1 MKLVLKMPSCAV
13 FQVDF
18 ASCNTMTEVSLVFP
32 FLFLQLMFTYAEEL
46 T

>member
-1 MKLVLKMPSCAV
+1 MKLVLKMLSCAV

-18 ASCNTMTEVSLVFP
+18 ASRNSTVTEVSLVFP
-32 FLFLQLMFTYAEEL
+32 FLFLMFTYAEER